1 MYLWYNLM
9 MSYDIRNKIRESVRE
24 WLEYKIKS
32 TRGTTITVSTKK
44 FYDWLGDR
52 SSLPPVNRVLFWESV
67 EELARELGLIP
78 IFIRGKRKRVVF
90 LIESRYRYFPTKL

>member
-1 MYLWYNLM
+1 
-9 MSYDIRNKIRESVRE
+9 MSWDIRDRIRESVRA

-32 TRGTTITVSTKK
+32 TRGTTITVSLKK
-44 FYDWLGDR
+44 FYNWLGDS

-67 EELARELGLIP
+67 DELAPELGLVP
-78 IFIRGKRKRVVF
+78 LRYFSRDKRRRVVF